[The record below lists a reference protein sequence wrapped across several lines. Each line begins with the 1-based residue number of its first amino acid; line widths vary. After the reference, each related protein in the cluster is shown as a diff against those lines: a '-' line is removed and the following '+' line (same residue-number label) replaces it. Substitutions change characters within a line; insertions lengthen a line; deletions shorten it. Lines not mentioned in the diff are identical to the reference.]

1 VEGRIA
7 LPKGVVL
14 DGSYRIERVVAS
26 GGFGITY
33 EAEDTKLGTRVAIK
47 EYYPAELSERD
58 ATMGVRARSE
68 EHQETFVWGRKSFL
82 QEARILAR
90 FRHPS
95 IVRVARVFE
104 ALSTAYMV
112 MDFEKGQPLEQWLRG
127 LGRAPKQSELDRI
140 SHSIL
145 DALETMHAQSFI
157 HRDIAPDN
165 IIIRADGVPVLLDFG
180 AARRAVAE
188 MSRML
193 TGIVKAGYS
202 PQEQYAT
209 DNQFQGPWTDLY
221 AFGATLYRAV
231 TGRPPAE
238 ATLRALG
245 VMIPKI
251 SDEVTDSYRFGFLTA
266 IDACLAL
273 APADRPRSIAQ
284 LRMMLFTPDTSA
296 SAPMGKTERRRIPSL
311 QPSRRTAAKALA
323 PRHWIIS
330 AAMIL
335 LMLSGGAAGLH
346 YARSAEDDSNVKV
359 EQVAWTAINKA
370 MSIRSRA
377 ANSDEKLDFLLTDL
391 VDEIFGA
398 TRSHSRREEGQRVEK
413 H

>member
-1 VEGRIA
+1 
-7 LPKGVVL
+7 
-14 DGSYRIERVVAS
+14 
-26 GGFGITY
+26 
-33 EAEDTKLGTRVAIK
+33 
-47 EYYPAELSERD
+47 
-58 ATMGVRARSE
+58 M
-68 EHQETFVWGRKSFL
+68 
-82 QEARILAR
+82 
-90 FRHPS
+90 HP
-95 IVRVARVFE
+95 
-104 ALSTAYMV
+104 
-112 MDFEKGQPLEQWLRG
+112 
-127 LGRAPKQSELDRI
+127 
-140 SHSIL
+140 
-145 DALETMHAQSFI
+145 QSFI

-209 DNQFQGPWTDLY
+209 DNRLKGPWTDLC

-231 TGRPPAE
+231 AGRPPAE
-238 ATLRALG
+238 AALRALG
-245 VMIPKI
+245 VKIPKI
-251 SDEVTDSYRFGFLTA
+251 SDEATDSYRFGFLTA

-273 APADRPRSIAQ
+273 APADRPRSVAQ
-284 LRMMLFTPDTSA
+284 LRAMLFATDTSA
-296 SAPMGKTERRRIPSL
+296 SAPMGETESRRISSL
-311 QPSRRTAAKALA
+311 QSSRRTAANALA
-323 PRHWIIS
+323 PPHWIIS
-330 AAMIL
+330 TAMIL
-335 LMLSGGAAGLH
+335 LMLLGAAAGLH

-377 ANSDEKLDFLLTDL
+377 ANGDEKLDYLLTDL

-398 TRSHSRREEGQRVEK
+398 TTNPSRREEGQRVAK